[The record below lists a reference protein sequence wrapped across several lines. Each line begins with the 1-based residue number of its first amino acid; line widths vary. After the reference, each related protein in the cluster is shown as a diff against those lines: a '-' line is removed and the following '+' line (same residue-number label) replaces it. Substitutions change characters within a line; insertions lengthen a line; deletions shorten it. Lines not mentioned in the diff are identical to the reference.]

1 MSNATFVFGKHKPVC
16 VLTCMHLRD
25 GMIYASSFATN
36 EVYRAAQD
44 GRNGWQWARVVGR
57 GAGIDGPT
65 GLHLDDN
72 MRLYVASFGT
82 DQILR

>member
-1 MSNATFVFGKHKPVC
+1 
-16 VLTCMHLRD
+16 
-25 GMIYASSFATN
+25 MIYASSFATN

-57 GAGIDGPT
+57 GAGLDGPT
-65 GLHLDDN
+65 GLHLDED